1 MYSFLFF
8 MYHVFTYGHVVFLVR
23 LRCVLWTVLED
34 PLLENTIHVCFR
46 DCCPHSLSL
55 KVQELEV

>member
-1 MYSFLFF
+1 